1 MARSVSYPPFFITHT
16 SQNWIAPP
24 APRAKFYSA
33 QDAVHIEDES
43 GRVRLIG
50 EKIRR
55 ERDREGGGLVT
66 GVIMAVL
73 GFETGNGD
81 FEVVDL
87 CFAGLP
93 DVYRPTPGPSGI
105 GSGKGKAKASEDA
118 MDVDDGECGT
128 MRPANS
134 SS

>member
-1 MARSVSYPPFFITHT
+1 M
-16 SQNWIAPP
+16 
-24 APRAKFYSA
+24 
-33 QDAVHIEDES
+33 HIEDES

-50 EKIRR
+50 ERIRH

-66 GVIMAVL
+66 GVIMAVM

-93 DVYRPTPGPSGI
+93 DVYRPKAGSSG
-105 GSGKGKAKASEDA
+105 GKGKAKAEDDA
-118 MDVDDGECGT
+118 MDVDGESDAALQ
-128 MRPANS
+128 RI
-134 SS
+134 